1 MIGPL
6 VLLCVLAVSTA
17 FGLWWQRRSGDL
29 RASTRVAADD
39 QWSPLGITLGERAT
53 LVQFSSAFCQ
63 PCRATRQVLTDVAA
77 VIPGVVYAEVDAEA
91 HLDAVRALGVLKTPT
106 TFVLDAQ
113 GHVVRRAAGQPRKA
127 DVIAA
132 IGVAVDAG
140 R

>member
-1 MIGPL
+1 MTGPL
-6 VLLCVLAVSTA
+6 VLLGVLAAATA
-17 FGLWWQRRSGDL
+17 FGLWWQRRSGVL
-29 RASTRVAADD
+29 RSTTRIDAPDP
-39 QWSPLGITLGERAT
+39 WSPLGITLGERAT

-77 VIPGVVYAEVDAEA
+77 LIPGVVYAEVDAEA

-106 TFVLDAQ
+106 TFILDTD

-132 IGVAVDAG
+132 IGLAVDAT
-140 R
+140 